1 MSFTTFC
8 IRRPVFTTVLSL
20 ILIVLGVVGFLR
32 VPLRGYPRIDVPV
45 IMVQTTDAGVS
56 ASVIESQITTPIEND
71 VIGSPGLKEMKS
83 YSKTGRSRVILHYK
97 MGANIDAAVNDIRN
111 RLARINRTLPLGA
124 ESPVIQK
131 RDPDKLQLA
140 VLSVTD
146 PHLNPMEITDTINR
160 TILPAIEQ
168 VQGVANVNLFND
180 RAYVLKVLLNP
191 SRMAADNVTVND
203 MTDILKQQ
211 NINVPS
217 GQIKTRDRDYSVLS
231 EGQLHAPTEFK
242 NLIIRSDSGYLLRF
256 GDVAKIHVGSDN
268 IESAMRVNGKSAV
281 GLSVYGASDANP
293 LKVIAD
299 IKNKVTQLN
308 HTLPPSMHLHI
319 VWNGTTYL
327 KAALHEVYMDLA
339 YAIILVVIVI
349 AIFLGSLRSAL
360 IPVVTIPICLV
371 SACALIYVLGYS
383 LNIFTLLALV
393 LAIGLVVDDA
403 IVMLENIHR
412 HLETGLTPYEAAVV
426 GSREIVFAIIAMTL
440 TLAAVYAPIG
450 LTQGTTGIIFR
461 EFAFTLALTVIISG
475 FVALTLS
482 PMMCAK
488 LLVTAK
494 KTRMDRFFDRLTAGY
509 QSLLRQILKYR
520 LWVGVFL
527 LMLIGI
533 GMWMAHI
540 LPSMLEP
547 KEDTGAFLVSVKPPS
562 NASFGYIDRYSKQI
576 EAKLSKLP
584 GVDKVMMMTSTT
596 SGGFAF
602 VSLKPWNKRKLTSE
616 NIMKRF
622 MQSASSI
629 AGVTVSAFNISQIG
643 GGGKSGD
650 AVRVVV
656 RTNDSF
662 DKLYKTINHFRETL
676 LSQPGFKTVTSDL
689 ILNDQQYVL
698 HVNRNLAASLK
709 VNVADVSD
717 ALRTMLGGAK
727 VTAFEWGDRTYDVIL
742 QVPEKAL
749 HQVNIIDQLNVRS
762 ETGKMIPLSSLA
774 SITTQVGPHELPHEG
789 RQRAATLTIQL
800 NKDIDMGNALKTIRH
815 LAKLTLPQADSIRFK
830 GVARQLIES
839 HSAML
844 WAFSLAMIF
853 IYLVL
858 SAQFESFRD
867 PFIILLTVPLSIV
880 GALVTL
886 VLAGQSLSI
895 YTNIGFVTL
904 IGLIA
909 KHGILITEFAN
920 QRLKAG
926 VSKIDAVVEAATQ
939 RLRPILMTTAA
950 MVVGAIPL
958 AFAAGAGAISRQE
971 IGWVIAGG
979 LLLGTVFSLFVVP
992 VAYVMIK
999 RKSTG

>member
-8 IRRPVFTTVLSL
+8 IRRPVFTIVLSL
-20 ILIVLGVVGFLR
+20 ILVVLGIVGFLR
-32 VPLRGYPRIDVPV
+32 VPLRGYPKIDVPV
-45 IMVQTTDAGVS
+45 VMIQTIDSGVS

-71 VIGSPGLKEMKS
+71 IIGSPGLKEMKS
-83 YSKTGRSRVILHYK
+83 YSKTGQSRIILRYK
-97 MGANIDAAVNDIRN
+97 MGINIDAAVNDLRN
-111 RLARINRTLPLGA
+111 RLAKIDRTLPLGS
-124 ESPVIQK
+124 ESPVIEK
-131 RDPDKLQLA
+131 RDPDDLELA

-146 PHLNPMEITDTINR
+146 AHLNPMEITDTINR

-168 VQGVANVNLFND
+168 VQGVANVDLFND
-180 RAYVLKVLLNP
+180 RTYVLKVLLNP

-203 MTDILKQQ
+203 MTAVLKQQ
-211 NINVPS
+211 NVNVPS

-231 EGQLHAPTEFK
+231 EGQLHAPSAFK
-242 NLIIRSDSGYLLRF
+242 NLIIRSDGGYLLRF
-256 GDVAKIHVGSDN
+256 GDVAKVRVGSDN
-268 IESAMRVNGKSAV
+268 TESAMRVNGQSAV
-281 GLSVYGASDANP
+281 GLSIYGTSNDNP
-293 LKVIAD
+293 LKVIVGIQKK
-299 IKNKVTQLN
+299 IKQLN
-308 HTLPPSMHLHI
+308 HTLPPSMHVHL

-327 KAALHEVYMDLA
+327 KAALHKVYRDLI
-339 YAIILVVIVI
+339 YAILLVVLVI
-349 AIFLGSLRSAL
+349 GVFLGSLRSAF

-371 SACALIYVLGYS
+371 TACALIYVLGYS

-403 IVMLENIHR
+403 IVMLENIYR
-412 HLETGLTPYEAAVV
+412 HVESGLSPYESAVI

-488 LLVTAK
+488 LLK
-494 KTRMDRFFDRLTAGY
+494 NRNETRIDRFFYTLMMRY
-509 QSLLRQILKYR
+509 QRCLRFILKYR
-520 LWVGVFL
+520 WWVGIL
-527 LMLIGI
+527 LITLLCLGV
-533 GMWMAHI
+533 WCYRS
-540 LPSMLEP
+540 LPSSLEP
-547 KEDTGAFLVSVKPPS
+547 KEDTGAFLVSITPPS
-562 NASFGYIDRYSKQI
+562 NASFSYIDRY
-576 EAKLSKLP
+576 AKEVESRLMKLP
-584 GVDKVMMMTSTT
+584 GIEKVMMKTDTT

-602 VSLKPWNKRKLTSE
+602 VILKPWDQRKYTSE
-616 NIMKRF
+616 QMMSDF
-622 MQSASSI
+622 MQSVSNI
-629 AGVTVSAFNISQIG
+629 AGVTVSAFNMSQIG
-643 GGGKSGD
+643 GGGKYGD
-650 AVRVVV
+650 AIRVVV
-656 RTNDSF
+656 RTNNNFSQ
-662 DKLYKTINHFRETL
+662 LYKTMGKFRDTL
-676 LSQPGFKTVTSDL
+676 LTYPEFKTVTSDL

-698 HVNRNLAASLK
+698 HVNRNLAATLK

-717 ALRTMLGGAK
+717 ALSTMLGGAK
-727 VTAFEWGDRTYDVIL
+727 VTAFEWGDRTYDVVL
-742 QVPEKAL
+742 QVPEKSLHAL
-749 HQVNIIDQLNVRS
+749 TIINQLNVRNQA
-762 ETGKMIPLSSLA
+762 GKMIPLSSLA
-774 SITTQVGPHELPHEG
+774 RITTQVGPRELPHEG
-789 RQRAATLTIQL
+789 RQRASTLTIQL
-800 NKDIDMGNALKTIRH
+800 NKGYDMGDALKKIRQ
-815 LAKLTLPQADSIRFK
+815 LAKKSLPLGDTIRFK
-830 GVARQLIES
+830 GVAKQLLEA

-880 GALVTL
+880 GALLTL
-886 VLAGQSLSI
+886 KLTGQSLSI

-920 QRLKAG
+920 RRLEAG
-926 VSKIDAVVEAATQ
+926 ASKIEAVTEAATQ

-950 MVVGAIPL
+950 MAVGAIPL

-971 IGWVIAGG
+971 IGWVIVGG

-999 RKSTG
+999 RTS

>member
-1 MSFTTFC
+1 MSFTNFC

-20 ILIVLGVVGFLR
+20 ILVVLGIIGFLR
-32 VPLRGYPRIDVPV
+32 VPLRGYPRINVPV
-45 IMVQTTDAGVS
+45 IMIQTTDTGVS

-71 VIGSPGLKEMKS
+71 VIGSPGLSEMKS
-83 YSKTGRSRVILHYK
+83 YSKTGRSRVILRYK
-97 MGANIDAAVNDIRN
+97 MGVNIDAAVNDVRN
-111 RLARINRTLPLGA
+111 RLARIDRTLPLGS

-131 RDPDKLQLA
+131 RDPDDLQLA

-146 PHLNPMEITDTINR
+146 PHLNPMEITDKINR

-168 VQGVANVNLFND
+168 VQGVANVDLFND
-180 RAYVLKVLLNP
+180 RTYVLKVLLNP
-191 SRMAADNVTVND
+191 SRMAADKVTVND
-203 MTDILKQQ
+203 MTDVLRQQ
-211 NINVPS
+211 NVNVPS
-217 GQIKTRDRDYSVLS
+217 GQIKTQDRDYSVLS

-242 NLIIRSDSGYLLRF
+242 NLIIRSDDGYLLRF
-256 GDVAKIHVGSDN
+256 GDVSKIRVSSDN
-268 IESAMRVNGKSAV
+268 TETAMRVNGKPAV
-281 GLSVYGASDANP
+281 GLSIYGTSDDNP
-293 LKVIAD
+293 LNVIVGIQKKVA
-299 IKNKVTQLN
+299 QLN
-308 HTLPPSMHLHI
+308 KTLPPSMHIHL

-339 YAIILVVIVI
+339 YAIILVVVVI
-349 AIFLGSLRSAL
+349 AIFLGSIRSAL
-360 IPVVTIPICLV
+360 IPVVTIPICLI

-403 IVMLENIHR
+403 IVMLENIYR

-426 GSREIVFAIIAMTL
+426 GSKEIVFAIIAMTL

-461 EFAFTLALTVIISG
+461 EFAFTLALTVIVSG

-488 LLVTAK
+488 LLVHAK
-494 KTRMDRFFDRLTAGY
+494 ETRLDRFFHRLMAGY
-509 QSLLRQILKYR
+509 QSILRQVIKRR
-520 LWVGVFL
+520 LWVGIFL
-527 LMLIGI
+527 ILLIGV
-533 GMWMAHI
+533 GVWAYQI
-540 LPSMLEP
+540 LPSTLEP
-547 KEDTGAFLVSVKPPS
+547 KEDTGAFLVSVTPPS
-562 NASFGYIDRYSKQI
+562 NASFDYIDRYSKEV
-576 EAKLSKLP
+576 EAQLMKLP
-584 GVDKVMMMTSTT
+584 GVDKVMMMTGTT

-602 VSLKPWNKRKLTSE
+602 VILKPWDERKLTSE
-616 NIMKRF
+616 AVMKRF
-622 MQSASSI
+622 MQSASNI
-629 AGVTVSAFNISQIG
+629 AGVTVSAFNMSQIG
-643 GGGKSGD
+643 GGGKYGD

-656 RTNDSF
+656 RTNNSF
-662 DKLYKTINHFRETL
+662 EQLYKTMNDFRDIL
-676 LSQPGFKTVTSDL
+676 LKNSDFKTVTSDL
-689 ILNDQQYVL
+689 VLNDQQYVL

-709 VNVADVSD
+709 VNVADISD

-742 QVPEKAL
+742 QVPDKAL
-749 HQVNIIDQLNVRS
+749 RQLNIVDQLYVRS

-774 SITTQVGPHELPHEG
+774 HVSTQVGPHELPHEG

-800 NKDIDMGNALKTIRH
+800 NKDIDMGDALKTIRR
-815 LAKLTLPQADSIRFK
+815 LSKASLPAGDTIRFK
-830 GVARQLIES
+830 GVAKQMIDS

-920 QRLKAG
+920 QRLKEG
-926 VSKIDAVVEAATQ
+926 VEKIDAVVEAATQ
-939 RLRPILMTTAA
+939 RLRPIMMTTAA

-971 IGWVIAGG
+971 IGWVIVGG

-999 RKSTG
+999 RQSK